1 MVCVGV
7 LDDSSDDYFCV
18 KFYFVD
24 LVGLERVKWI
34 GVDGMCFKEGVILYF
49 SYFLNFNIFLFGFI
63 SCSMF

>member
-24 LVGLERVKWI
+24 LVGLERVK
-34 GVDGMCFKEGVILYF
+34 
-49 SYFLNFNIFLFGFI
+49 
-63 SCSMF
+63 